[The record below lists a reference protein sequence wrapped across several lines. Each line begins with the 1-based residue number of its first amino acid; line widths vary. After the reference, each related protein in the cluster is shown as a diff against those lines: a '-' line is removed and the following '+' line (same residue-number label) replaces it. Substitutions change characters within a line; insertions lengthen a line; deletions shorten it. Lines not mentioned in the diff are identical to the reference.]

1 MARSIHVS
9 GICLLQ
15 VKSAQ
20 IPPHPIDKSRN
31 GHLARKLG
39 NNERIVSRSGVPPP
53 AYKRNS
59 PGAGKPLRLTRK
71 LRLITQMSYFRRQVF
86 VSRAPFV
93 RRSRDRTSDDNSVI
107 PSGAA
112 RPKVNRVIQ
121 AIASVRRGSLAAGR
135 FCYWSRART
144 ETH

>member
-112 RPKVNRVIQ
+112 PSESQSCNTSN
-121 AIASVRRGSLAAGR
+121 SVGPTREPCRRTFLLLVS
-135 FCYWSRART
+135 CKN
-144 ETH
+144 